1 MNEKDRKRLD
11 KALNIVLEVKE
22 DIMIK
27 IDNLESNDMEHLPIY
42 ETLTEDDYK
51 LEEIENLLIEAIEEF

>member
-1 MNEKDRKRLD
+1 MNKQDRNRLE

-22 DIMIK
+22 DIICK

-42 ETLTEDDYK
+42 ETLIEDDYK
-51 LEEIENLLIEAIEEF
+51 LDEIENILIEAIEEF